1 MRDFFKR
8 IRIPRL
14 SARFGRMKAGGW
26 IVLGVTLALMVV
38 GFVGARSVVRCWKIT
53 KIEGTAPAGCG
64 AGSSS
69 GINDPT
75 IQVNEQGTPVALP
88 PTPVVA
94 PELDLPTWDGASRV
108 NILFIGLDYRDYI
121 ANEGPPRS
129 DSMIL
134 FTVDPQTKTAGMLN
148 IPRDLWVNIPGIGYS
163 RINTAYPS
171 GEGNQ
176 LPGGGPGLAMRTVEG
191 LLGVPIQY
199 YGQIDFHAFEEAIDA
214 MGGLYLCVPEKIRID
229 PIGNKRPENLK
240 PGCQNLYGYQVL
252 AYARNRHTQNGDIDR
267 ANRQQQ
273 VILALR
279 DQIFNP
285 ANFPTMVAKA
295 PDVYAEASAG
305 LRTNLSFEDL
315 MKLGALMQQ
324 IPPENIKRGVI
335 DYSMGVLD
343 NVTLGGA
350 NASILKP
357 IPDKIRVLRDEIF
370 TQGGAVSPM
379 AQGEPQSLM
388 QQDAARVR
396 VLNGTIQGDIAQRTA
411 NFLLSQGV
419 PVVEAGTAP
428 NGYQNTVLVVYGPK
442 VYTLK
447 YLAATFGIT
456 SASQIIFATEPAT
469 TADIEVRVGN
479 DWLSRMPAGY

>member
-1 MRDFFKR
+1 MNR
-8 IRIPRL
+8 IKDIFSKLKLPRMN
-14 SARFGRMKAGGW
+14 AAGW
-26 IVLGVTLALMVV
+26 IAAAVSLVLVV
-38 GFVGARSVVRCWKIT
+38 AGFFAARSIVRCWTMT
-53 KIEGTAPAGCG
+53 KIEGASPASCKT
-64 AGSSS
+64 GSSS

-94 PELDLPTWDGASRV
+94 PEVELPAWDGASRV

-129 DSMIL
+129 DSMML
-134 FTVDPQTKTAGMLN
+134 FTIDPQSKTAGMLS
-148 IPRDLWVNIPGIGYS
+148 IPRDMWVNIPGIGYS
-163 RINTAYPS
+163 RINTAYSS

-240 PGCQNLYGYQVL
+240 PGCQMLYGYQVL
-252 AYARNRHTQNGDIDR
+252 AYARNRHTANGDIDR

-273 VILALR
+273 VVMALR

-285 ANFPTMVAKA
+285 ANFPSMIAKA
-295 PDVYAEASAG
+295 PEVYGEAQAG
-305 LRTNLSFEDL
+305 LRTNLTFEDL
-315 MKLGALMQQ
+315 MKLGVLLQQ
-324 IPPENIKRGVI
+324 IPRENIKQGTI
-335 DYSMGVLD
+335 DYTMGVLD
-343 NVTLGGA
+343 NVTLGGQ
-350 NASILKP
+350 NASVLKP

-370 TQGGAVSPM
+370 TEGGAVSPM
-379 AQGEPQSLM
+379 ASGDPQALM

-396 VLNGTIQGDIAQRTA
+396 VLNGTIQGDIAQRTG
-411 NFLLSQGV
+411 NYLLSQGV
-419 PVVEAGTAP
+419 PVTEVGTAP
-428 NGYQNTVLVVYGPK
+428 NGYQNTVIVVYGPK

-447 YLAATFGIT
+447 YLASVFGIT
-456 SASQIIFATEPAT
+456 SSTQIIFATEPAT
-469 TADIEVRVGN
+469 TADIEVRLGN
-479 DWLSRMPAGY
+479 DWLSRLPAGF